1 MLANNYNDIG
11 RGRINEIFKEG
22 WSQVEFIEIV
32 FREWTKLN
40 QVALNKEYSNQ
51 TGLKRQ
57 DDDIDQFSLW
67 LVDNIYLQ
75 VYCEGSDNM
84 IVKEFCIKYFDYE
97 DGNISISYNPKQ
109 ETSRDILKKAEG
121 VGLEVNDFSV
131 TGASLETVFLSM
143 TSKK

>member
-1 MLANNYNDIG
+1 MLVNNYNDIG
-11 RGRINEIFKEG
+11 RSRINDIFKEG

-32 FREWTKLN
+32 FREWAKLN

-51 TGLKRQ
+51 TGLTRK

-97 DGNISISYNPKQ
+97 DGNIS
-109 ETSRDILKKAEG
+109 
-121 VGLEVNDFSV
+121 
-131 TGASLETVFLSM
+131 
-143 TSKK
+143 

>member
-1 MLANNYNDIG
+1 MLVNNYNDIG

-32 FREWTKLN
+32 FREWAKLN
-40 QVALNKEYSNQ
+40 QVVLNKEYSNQ
-51 TGLKRQ
+51 TGLTRK

-97 DGNISISYNPKQ
+97 DGNIS
-109 ETSRDILKKAEG
+109 
-121 VGLEVNDFSV
+121 
-131 TGASLETVFLSM
+131 
-143 TSKK
+143 

>member
-1 MLANNYNDIG
+1 MLVNNYNDIG

-32 FREWTKLN
+32 FREWAKLN
-40 QVALNKEYSNQ
+40 QVALNKDYSNQ
-51 TGLKRQ
+51 TGLTRK

-97 DGNISISYNPKQ
+97 DGNIS
-109 ETSRDILKKAEG
+109 
-121 VGLEVNDFSV
+121 
-131 TGASLETVFLSM
+131 
-143 TSKK
+143 

>member
-1 MLANNYNDIG
+1 MLVNNYNDIG

-32 FREWTKLN
+32 FREWAKLN

-51 TGLKRQ
+51 TGLTRK

-75 VYCEGSDNM
+75 VYCEGNDNM

-97 DGNISISYNPKQ
+97 EGNIS
-109 ETSRDILKKAEG
+109 
-121 VGLEVNDFSV
+121 
-131 TGASLETVFLSM
+131 
-143 TSKK
+143 

>member
-1 MLANNYNDIG
+1 MLVNNYNDIG

-32 FREWTKLN
+32 FREWAKLN
-40 QVALNKEYSNQ
+40 QVTLNKEYSNQ
-51 TGLKRQ
+51 TGLTRK

-97 DGNISISYNPKQ
+97 DGNIS
-109 ETSRDILKKAEG
+109 
-121 VGLEVNDFSV
+121 
-131 TGASLETVFLSM
+131 
-143 TSKK
+143 

>member
-1 MLANNYNDIG
+1 MIVNNYKEIG
-11 RGRINEIFKEG
+11 RDRINEIFKEG

-32 FREWTKLN
+32 FREWAKLN

-75 VYCEGSDNM
+75 VYCKGSDNT
-84 IVKEFCIKYFDYE
+84 IVKEFCVKYFNYE
-97 DGNISISYNPKQ
+97 DGGIPK
-109 ETSRDILKKAEG
+109 
-121 VGLEVNDFSV
+121 N
-131 TGASLETVFLSM
+131 
-143 TSKK
+143 

>member
-1 MLANNYNDIG
+1 MLVNNYNDIG

-32 FREWTKLN
+32 FREWAKLN

-75 VYCEGSDNM
+75 VYCEGNDNM

-97 DGNISISYNPKQ
+97 EGNIS
-109 ETSRDILKKAEG
+109 
-121 VGLEVNDFSV
+121 
-131 TGASLETVFLSM
+131 
-143 TSKK
+143 

>member
-32 FREWTKLN
+32 FREWAKLN

-51 TGLKRQ
+51 TGLKRK

-97 DGNISISYNPKQ
+97 DGNISKS
-109 ETSRDILKKAEG
+109 
-121 VGLEVNDFSV
+121 
-131 TGASLETVFLSM
+131 
-143 TSKK
+143 

>member
-32 FREWTKLN
+32 FREWAKLN

-51 TGLKRQ
+51 TGLTRK

-97 DGNISISYNPKQ
+97 DGNIS
-109 ETSRDILKKAEG
+109 
-121 VGLEVNDFSV
+121 
-131 TGASLETVFLSM
+131 
-143 TSKK
+143 

>member
-1 MLANNYNDIG
+1 MLVNNYNDIG

-32 FREWTKLN
+32 FREWAKLN

-51 TGLKRQ
+51 TGLTRK

-97 DGNISISYNPKQ
+97 DGNMS
-109 ETSRDILKKAEG
+109 
-121 VGLEVNDFSV
+121 
-131 TGASLETVFLSM
+131 
-143 TSKK
+143 

>member
-32 FREWTKLN
+32 FREWAKLN

-51 TGLKRQ
+51 TGLTRK

-97 DGNISISYNPKQ
+97 DGNISKS
-109 ETSRDILKKAEG
+109 
-121 VGLEVNDFSV
+121 
-131 TGASLETVFLSM
+131 
-143 TSKK
+143 

>member
-32 FREWTKLN
+32 FREWAKLN

-97 DGNISISYNPKQ
+97 DGNISKS
-109 ETSRDILKKAEG
+109 
-121 VGLEVNDFSV
+121 
-131 TGASLETVFLSM
+131 
-143 TSKK
+143 